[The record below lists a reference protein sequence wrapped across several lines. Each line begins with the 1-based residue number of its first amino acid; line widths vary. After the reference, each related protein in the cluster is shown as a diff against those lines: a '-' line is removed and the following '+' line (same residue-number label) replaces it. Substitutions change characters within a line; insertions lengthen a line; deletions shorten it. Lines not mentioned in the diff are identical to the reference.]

1 MNEEMAPL
9 PKVPRGEQPV
19 PVPGEAGSWPWLT
32 SAGTPGRPPGW
43 GSPGDRSGYPRE
55 PHCSAADPALDG
67 DPVCQ
72 PREEN
77 THVWSCFPA
86 WELMEKGQVVV
97 PSRLNRAKFPGFD
110 S

>member
-77 THVWSCFPA
+77 TR
-86 WELMEKGQVVV
+86 VVLLPCLGIDGERSGGSPLQTQQGKV
-97 PSRLNRAKFPGFD
+97 PRF
-110 S
+110 